1 MFCTSGVPTG
11 TGPVVAHSRGLLIN
25 TPFIGLPLH
34 PVLLPCSLTCLLE
47 QVASPKSLSKHLF
60 LWTPKSSFTFL
71 SHIPLVTA
79 DQKKSGSFAQSPGPS
94 PKSAS
99 ALPLPLCSLG
109 VTSSYVPHT
118 HSGSCPAPGMPCH
131 SLAPSCSLLNQ
142 AFCLGS
148 LPL

>member
-11 TGPVVAHSRGLLIN
+11 NGPVVAHSCGLLIN

-71 SHIPLVTA
+71 LSLPTRRNQAPSLSLQGPHPSLPLC
-79 DQKKSGSFAQSPGPS
+79 
-94 PKSAS
+94 SAS
-99 ALPLPLCSLG
+99 PTLQPRGHQQLCPPYTLWLLPCAWNALPLPGTFLL
-109 VTSSYVPHT
+109 
-118 HSGSCPAPGMPCH
+118 PAQPGIL
-131 SLAPSCSLLNQ
+131 SW
-142 AFCLGS
+142 
-148 LPL
+148 